1 MALDLKNLHCFVAV
15 AEHLNFS
22 RAAEQL
28 FISQPALSIRIKALE
43 QELGTS
49 LFYRTHQQVYLTDA
63 GAVLL
68 PEIRLILEQINALP
82 DKAAA
87 AAQSPCQSEPKLL
100 IGLDPMEERTDLP
113 FMVEGFANFRRNFP
127 QVSMECSSVRLEESE
142 EMLLSGACD
151 LCVLVLR
158 PLVTLNP
165 LFASAP
171 LLQEPLVLFAEDV
184 GNATAEEILES
195 RELLMLEHEETWNR
209 MVLNYLTARHIKS
222 KIKPVNG
229 TPAMRMNLLNAKT
242 AAFLPLAYAAS
253 INSGQMRVFDMQIP
267 NSAVSLTAVWNK
279 RNMNPAIQGLVN
291 ELTAAAEQND
301 EWIRRLKAYCGMQ

>member
-1 MALDLKNLHCFVAV
+1 MDLKNLQCFVAV

-28 FISQPALSIRIKALE
+28 FISQPSLSIRIKALE

-63 GAVLL
+63 GAALL
-68 PEIRLILEQINALP
+68 PEVRLILDQIDALP
-82 DKAAA
+82 EKAVAAA
-87 AAQSPCQSEPKLL
+87 RVPGQQDPRLL

-113 FMVEGFANFRRNFP
+113 FMVEGFSSFRRKYP
-127 QVSMECSSVRLEESE
+127 QVQIECSSVRFEESE
-142 EMLLSGACD
+142 ERLLSGACD

-158 PLVTLNP
+158 PHMVLNP
-165 LFASAP
+165 LFVTAP
-171 LLQEPLVLFAEDV
+171 LLREPLVLFAEDV
-184 GNATAEEILES
+184 GDATAEEVLES

-209 MVLNYLTARHIKS
+209 MVLNFLASKRIKT

-229 TPAMRMNLLNAKT
+229 TPAMRMNLLSAKT

-253 INSGQMRVFDMQIP
+253 IDSGQMRVYDMQIP
-267 NSAVSLTAVWNK
+267 NSAVTLTAVWNK
-279 RNMNPAIQGLVN
+279 RNMNSAIQGLVN
-291 ELTAAAEQND
+291 ELTAAAGRNA
-301 EWIRRLKAYCGMQ
+301 EWYRQIEAYCGMQ